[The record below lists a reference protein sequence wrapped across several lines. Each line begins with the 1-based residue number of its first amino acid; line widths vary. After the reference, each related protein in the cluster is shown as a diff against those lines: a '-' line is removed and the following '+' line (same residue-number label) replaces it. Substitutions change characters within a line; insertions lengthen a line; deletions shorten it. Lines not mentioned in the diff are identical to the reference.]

1 MFRRRSGGGVV
12 FIDALFVRLDSAKR
26 LQSISGESQLEFVAL
41 APRHA
46 ALHRCCAVCSA
57 LAPRRAA
64 TAAQFAAA
72 AALEHRQVRFLH
84 GMVPSRLGLPCNA
97 AGIAHCVEIKR
108 SSKIICKCSVE
119 FAYRDCTKKNVTTF
133 KKLDFSL
140 NFHLE
145 SVQKGLDT

>member
-46 ALHRCCAVCSA
+46 ALYRCCAVCSA
-57 LAPRRAA
+57 LAPRRAF
-64 TAAQFAAA
+64 TAQFAAA

-119 FAYRDCTKKNVTTF
+119 FAYIQQ
-133 KKLDFSL
+133 KLSKVCLLKIYFY
-140 NFHLE
+140 
-145 SVQKGLDT
+145 